1 MYVHKQTPNLNS
13 GACREKLCALITN
26 VVHYVMVSYTRKK
39 YVRELLLVE
48 CDHKRR
54 RCHSYNCRTAFTQ
67 QILSIPSNCDYW
79 LDSTIKHRPS

>member
-1 MYVHKQTPNLNS
+1 MYVHKQAPNLNS

-48 CDHKRR
+48 CGHKPR
-54 RCHSYNCRTAFTQ
+54 RCHSYTVELLLHNRFCPYLQTVT
-67 QILSIPSNCDYW
+67 
-79 LDSTIKHRPS
+79 TG